1 MSAPDIER
9 PDIVEQARAALSDW
23 HEACARMDEVD
34 PVDIAHALSLICRF
48 SGHVDRHYSV
58 AQHCV
63 IAGGA

>member
-1 MSAPDIER
+1 MMPRQGVSALKDLTWY
-9 PDIVEQARAALSDW
+9 LSGPM
-23 HEACARMDEVD
+23 A
-34 PVDIAHALSLICRF
+34 RF

>member
-34 PVDIAHALSLICRF
+34 ADPDLGHEDRRHAQDLSLI
-48 SGHVDRHYSV
+48 H
-58 AQHCV
+58 
-63 IAGGA
+63 I

>member
-1 MSAPDIER
+1 MTWIQTWSGRQFDLLAPTAD
-9 PDIVEQARAALSDW
+9 
-23 HEACARMDEVD
+23 MVD